1 MGVMKKRIQLE
12 NNRTCRD
19 ASRTTA
25 VSKSIEESVVAK
37 VATMNAKEMALQ
49 KARLP
54 KRHADFLNSLVIL
67 GLSRTSNFRT
77 RVNRTPAMK

>member
-1 MGVMKKRIQLE
+1 M
-12 NNRTCRD
+12 
-19 ASRTTA
+19 
-25 VSKSIEESVVAK
+25 VAK
-37 VATMNAKEMALQ
+37 VATMNANETVLQ

-54 KRHADFLNSLVIL
+54 KRHADFLNSDVIL

>member
-1 MGVMKKRIQLE
+1 MTIMK
-12 NNRTCRD
+12 
-19 ASRTTA
+19 
-25 VSKSIEESVVAK
+25 AK
-37 VATMNAKEMALQ
+37 KAALQ

-54 KRHADFLNSLVIL
+54 KRHADFLNSDVIL